1 VSAIKVNRQPHAGD
15 VPAPLVAG
23 VLALLVAMFLPMA
36 QRTPV
41 FPTELPGLRDA
52 PDTVRDDHRAA
63 LALPAPPATPQVLA
77 AWRALSE
84 VTARRDE
91 AAFVTAQHLFSTR
104 LAEATLHARP
114 AERAIAA
121 RALQAFLDA
130 ARRGEGA
137 DATVRLAARH
147 RLAGPHA
154 APASTDAARTAWF
167 LMRWERMALP
177 TPSQGEVEPLL
188 ETLGR
193 LPRPAQISFAAWA
206 LRATCPEILGDGGRR
221 GIRGARDCARLR
233 RDMVAVA
240 RGADPR
246 YPTDEALAATDML
259 LAAGL
264 LRHVDPARRVMLG
277 ARDEGD
283 DTSLRQARDEAAEA
297 LQRAL
302 LRYDARLRSPRR
314 RLLERHQMAALEALA
329 SLP

>member
-1 VSAIKVNRQPHAGD
+1 MSAIKVNRQPRAGD

-23 VLALLVAMFLPMA
+23 VLALLVATFLPMA

-41 FPTELPGLRDA
+41 FPTELPVLRDA
-52 PDTVRDDHRAA
+52 PGAVRDAHRAD
-63 LALPAPPATPQVLA
+63 LARPAPPATPQVLA

-91 AAFVTAQHLFSTR
+91 AGFVTAQRLFATR
-104 LAEATLHARP
+104 LAEATLHARD

-130 ARRGEGA
+130 AHRGDA
-137 DATVRLAARH
+137 TDATVRLAARH
-147 RLAGPHA
+147 RLAGPDA
-154 APASTDAARTAWF
+154 APAASDAARTAWF

-177 TPSQGEVEPLL
+177 TPDRGEVEPLL
-188 ETLGR
+188 DTLGR
-193 LPRPAQISFAAWA
+193 LPRPMQVAFAAWA
-206 LRATCPEILGDGGRR
+206 LRATCAEILGDGGRR
-221 GIRGARDCARLR
+221 GVRGARDCARLR
-233 RDMVAVA
+233 RDMVGVA
-240 RGADPR
+240 HGADPR

-264 LRHVDPARRVMLG
+264 LRHVDPARRVLL
-277 ARDEGD
+277 RTPEEPDE
-283 DTSLRQARDEAAEA
+283 TSLRQARDEAAEA

-302 LRYDARLRSPRR
+302 LRYEQRAGRGRR
-314 RLLERHQMAALEALA
+314 RLLERHQMAALETLA

>member
-1 VSAIKVNRQPHAGD
+1 VSAIKVNRQPRAGD

-23 VLALLVAMFLPMA
+23 VFALLVAMFLPMA

-41 FPTELPGLRDA
+41 FPTELPVLRDA
-52 PDTVRDDHRAA
+52 PRAVRDEHRAA
-63 LALPAPPATPQVLA
+63 LALPAPPATPQVLT

-91 AAFVTAQHLFSTR
+91 SGFVAAQHLFATR
-104 LAEATLHARP
+104 IAEATLHARP
-114 AERAIAA
+114 AERALAA
-121 RALQAFLDA
+121 RALQSFLDA
-130 ARRGEGA
+130 SHRGDVT

-147 RLAGPHA
+147 HLAGPDA
-154 APASTDAARTAWF
+154 TPTATDAARTAWF

-177 TPSQGEVEPLL
+177 TPAQGEVEPLL
-188 ETLGR
+188 DTLGR
-193 LPRPAQISFAAWA
+193 LPRAAQIAFAAWA
-206 LRATCPEILGDGGRR
+206 LRATCAEILGDGGRR
-221 GIRGARDCARLR
+221 GVRGAGDCARLR
-233 RDMVAVA
+233 RDMVGVA

-277 ARDEGD
+277 VPDERDE
-283 DTSLRQARDEAAEA
+283 TSLRQARDEAAEA

-302 LRYDARLRSPRR
+302 LRYDTLRAHPR
-314 RLLERHQMAALEALA
+314 RLLQRHQMAALEALA

>member
-1 VSAIKVNRQPHAGD
+1 MSAIKVNRQPRAGD

-23 VLALLVAMFLPMA
+23 VLALLVAAFLPMA

-41 FPTELPGLRDA
+41 FPTELPRLRDA
-52 PDTVRDDHRAA
+52 PDAVRAA
-63 LALPAPPATPQVLA
+63 LREDLARPAPPATPQVLA

-91 AAFVTAQHLFSTR
+91 GGFVAAQHLFSTR
-104 LAEATLHARP
+104 VAEATLHARP

-121 RALQAFLDA
+121 RALQAFLES
-130 ARRGEGA
+130 ARRGDVA

-147 RLAGPHA
+147 RLAGPDV
-154 APASTDAARTAWF
+154 APAATDAARAAWF

-177 TPSQGEVEPLL
+177 TPAQGEVEPLL
-188 ETLGR
+188 DTLGR
-193 LPRPAQISFAAWA
+193 LPRPLQISFAAWA

-221 GIRGARDCARLR
+221 GVRGARDCAQLR
-233 RDMVAVA
+233 RDMVGVA

-246 YPTDEALAATDML
+246 YPADEALAAADML

-277 ARDEGD
+277 VPEERD

-302 LRYDARLRSPRR
+302 LRYDTRLRSDRR

>member
-1 VSAIKVNRQPHAGD
+1 MSAIKVNRQPHAGD

-41 FPTELPGLRDA
+41 FPTELPALRDA
-52 PDTVRDDHRAA
+52 PEAVRDEHRAA

-91 AAFVTAQHLFSTR
+91 GAFVAAQHLFSSR
-104 LAEATLHARP
+104 IAEATLHARP

-121 RALQAFLDA
+121 RALQGFLDA
-130 ARRGEGA
+130 ARRGGLT
-137 DATVRLAARH
+137 DATVRLASRH
-147 RLAGPHA
+147 RLAGPDASPA
-154 APASTDAARTAWF
+154 ATDAARAAWF

-177 TPSQGEVEPLL
+177 TPTQGEVEPLL
-188 ETLGR
+188 DTLGR
-193 LPRPAQISFAAWA
+193 LPRATQVAFAAWA
-206 LRATCPEILGDGGRR
+206 LRATCAEVLGDGGRR
-221 GIRGARDCARLR
+221 GVRGARDCARLR
-233 RDMVAVA
+233 RDMVGVA

-246 YPTDEALAATDML
+246 YPVDDALAATDML

-264 LRHVDPARRVMLG
+264 LRHVDPARRVML
-277 ARDEGD
+277 RVPEERD

-302 LRYDARLRSPRR
+302 LRYNNAPGAPRR
-314 RLLERHQMAALEALA
+314 RLQERHQMAALEALA